1 MVNLSDKKN
10 ILIIGEF
17 PVFHKGYIRFFEW
30 ILKLFKEGSKK
41 NASRAPIFYLG
52 FLDNK
57 IIKEMTK
64 LELDIRKIPLQEAKK
79 IIKAFLPIKNFFIID
94 KKNYSRI
101 IDKMGFDE
109 IIVLDGDKSGDFA
122 NLFLSGAKYKKRIRH
137 YDISLKWEEAKVVQ
151 FKKKKT
157 SLNKKDLVKYQR
169 FLKEAEDQAKNSKCW
184 WRHVGAVL
192 VKGDKIVLR
201 AFNKMMPFDDEC
213 YKIGC
218 VRDAI
223 PAGKSP
229 EICSVAHAEATI
241 IATAANKGIS
251 LENAT
256 LYTTH
261 FPCSACAKLVALA
274 GIKKIVYSK
283 GSAFFDGE
291 RVLKERG
298 IEVIKI

>member
-1 MVNLSDKKN
+1 MANSSDKKN

-17 PVFHKGYIRFFEW
+17 PVFHKGYVGFFEW
-30 ILKLFKEGSKK
+30 VLELFKKGSGK
-41 NASRAPIFYLG
+41 SISGVPIFYVG

-64 LELDIRKIPLQEAKK
+64 LESDIRAIPLQETKK
-79 IIKAFLPIKNFFIID
+79 IIKAFLPIKNFFVID

-101 IDKMGFDE
+101 IDRIGFDE

-122 NLFLSGAKYKKRIRH
+122 NLFLSDTKYNKRIRH
-137 YDISLKWEEAKVVQ
+137 YDISLKWEDAKVVQ

-157 SLNKKDLVKYQR
+157 SLNKKDLAKYQG

-192 VKGDKIVLR
+192 VKDDKIILG

-213 YKIGC
+213 YKTGC
-218 VRDAI
+218 VRDGI
-223 PAGKSP
+223 PAGRSP

-251 LENAT
+251 LKETT

-261 FPCSACAKLVALA
+261 FPCSACAKLVVLA

-291 RVLKERG
+291 RVLKKQG
-298 IEVIKI
+298 IEIIKI